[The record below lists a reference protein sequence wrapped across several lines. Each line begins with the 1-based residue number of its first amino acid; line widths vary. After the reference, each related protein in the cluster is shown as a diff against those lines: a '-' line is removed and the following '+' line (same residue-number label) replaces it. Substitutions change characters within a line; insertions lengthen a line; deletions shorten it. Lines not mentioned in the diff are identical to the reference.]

1 MESCPLTNLWLY
13 MPLKFKAMKKPA
25 FLIDIHQEEDKET
38 IVIPSFIHS
47 KSTYKFLSD
56 S

>member
-1 MESCPLTNLWLY
+1 
-13 MPLKFKAMKKPA
+13 MPLKFKAIEKPA
-25 FLIDIHQEEDKET
+25 FLIDIHPEEDTET
-38 IVIPSFIHS
+38 IVIPSFIHF